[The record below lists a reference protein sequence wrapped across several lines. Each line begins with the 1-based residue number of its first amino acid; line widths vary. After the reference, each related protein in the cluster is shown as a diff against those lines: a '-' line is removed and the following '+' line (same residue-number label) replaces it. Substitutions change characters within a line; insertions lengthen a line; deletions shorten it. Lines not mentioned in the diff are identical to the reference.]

1 MMNAAV
7 DVMLVDVEGGEQ
19 QPRYSSL
26 NPFKA
31 LLRDVLS
38 DAFVVRDLAR
48 KGNTLFAAQLE
59 MDRIWFQSRD
69 ESPFSSLWICQ
80 HLDLDPLKIRT
91 LYFSLDKV
99 TIPRW
104 WAA

>member
-1 MMNAAV
+1 MMHAAV

-19 QPRYSSL
+19 QPRYSSH

-38 DAFVVRDLAR
+38 DTFVVRDLAR
-48 KGNTLFAAQLE
+48 KGNRLFVSQLE
-59 MDRIWFQSRD
+59 SDRRWFHSRD
-69 ESPFSSLWICQ
+69 ESPFSFLWVCQ
-80 HLDLDPLKIRT
+80 HLGLDPSKIQS
-91 LYFSLDKV
+91 LYFSTEPV

>member
-19 QPRYSSL
+19 QPRYSSH
-26 NPFKA
+26 NPFKG

-48 KGNTLFAAQLE
+48 KGNKLFVTQLE

-69 ESPFSSLWICQ
+69 ESAFSYLWICE
-80 HLDLDPLKIRT
+80 HLNLDPLKIRT
-91 LYFSLDKV
+91 LYFSMEAV
-99 TIPRW
+99 SIPRW

>member
-7 DVMLVDVEGGEQ
+7 DVLLVDVEGGEQ
-19 QPRYSSL
+19 QPRYSSQ
-26 NPFKA
+26 NPFKG

-48 KGNTLFAAQLE
+48 KGNKLFVTQLE
-59 MDRIWFQSRD
+59 MDRTWFQSRD
-69 ESPFSSLWICQ
+69 ESPFSYLWICQ
-80 HLDLDPLKIRT
+80 HLGLDPLKIRT
-91 LYFSLDKV
+91 LYFSLDAV

>member
-1 MMNAAV
+1 MMHAAV

-19 QPRYSSL
+19 QPRYSSH

-38 DAFVVRDLAR
+38 DAFVVRDLVR
-48 KGNTLFAAQLE
+48 KGNKLFLSQLE
-59 MDRIWFQSRD
+59 LDRIWFFSKD
-69 ESPFSSLWICQ
+69 ESPFSFLWICQ
-80 HLDLDPLKIRT
+80 HLALDSQKIQA
-91 LYFSLDKV
+91 LYFSAEPV